1 VWSFPAFSLA
11 YFVSDFSISPKHD
24 LERVLDVKSTSVRGV
39 FAIKVSGCIPERFS
53 FARRFCP
60 PQVVKGGAA
69 FRMAKKQTATTEAAA
84 AFHSHSRTNK
94 VRLIY
99 GRGEWT

>member
-1 VWSFPAFSLA
+1 MPPARQGVEIREQVATCSWWCVFG
-11 YFVSDFSISPKHD
+11 
-24 LERVLDVKSTSVRGV
+24 GV
-39 FAIKVSGCIPERFS
+39 FAIKVSGCVPERFF

-60 PQVVKGGAA
+60 PQVVKRGAVLL
-69 FRMAKKQTATTEAAA
+69 MAKKQTATTEAAA
-84 AFHSHSRTNK
+84 AFHSHSRTNR